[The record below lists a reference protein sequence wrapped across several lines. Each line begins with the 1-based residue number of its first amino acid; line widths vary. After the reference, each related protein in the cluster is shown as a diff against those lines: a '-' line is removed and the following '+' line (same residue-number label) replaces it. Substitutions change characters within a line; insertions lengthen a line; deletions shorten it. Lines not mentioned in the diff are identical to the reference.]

1 MSGPS
6 TVEGVVNAS
15 VRSTKTP
22 VDVRRL
28 GVVDYDTAL
37 ALQRELA
44 EARIAGGPDTLLLL
58 EHAPVYT
65 AGKRTEPHERP
76 VDATPVVDTDRGGKI
91 TWHGPGQLV
100 GYPIIGLTQPMD
112 VVNFVRRLEDSLIA
126 VCASVGLQ
134 TGRVEGRSGVWVPG
148 DGHRPDRKI
157 AAIGIRVARATT
169 MHGFALNCDCD
180 LEAFSAIVPCG
191 IADAGVTSLSAEL
204 GRRVTV
210 DDVAGAVADAVC
222 DALDGRTALASL
234 S

>member
-1 MSGPS
+1 LPS

-15 VRSTKTP
+15 VRSTKTA

-28 GVVDYDTAL
+28 GTVDYDTAW

-76 VDATPVVDTDRGGKI
+76 ADATPVVDTDRGGKI

-134 TGRVEGRSGVWVPG
+134 TGRVDGRSGVWVPG
-148 DGHRPDRKI
+148 DEVRPDRKI

-180 LEAFSAIVPCG
+180 LDAFSSIVPCG
-191 IADAGVTSLSAEL
+191 ISDAGVTSLTAEL

>member
-1 MSGPS
+1 
-6 TVEGVVNAS
+6 VVNAS

-28 GVVDYDTAL
+28 GIVDYDTAL

-44 EARIAGGPDTLLLL
+44 EARVAGGPDTLLLL

-76 VDATPVVDTDRGGKI
+76 VDATPVIDTDRGGKI

-148 DGHRPDRKI
+148 DGRRPDRKI

-180 LEAFSAIVPCG
+180 LDAFSAIVPCG